1 MKDIAIKF
9 KNLFAS
15 RGHIIDRVQVI
26 YNVDGKCE
34 GRNMVCVFNQDINTL
49 MEIRKDL
56 SKAGGFSE
64 MVIEKTIDWTDFDFV
79 NAPEDAQVPS
89 TFVLKAVVQES

>member
-1 MKDIAIKF
+1 MKDIAIQL

-34 GRNMVCVFNQDINTL
+34 GRNMVCMFNQDINAL
-49 MEIRKDL
+49 MKIRKDL
-56 SKAGGFSE
+56 SNAGGFSE

-79 NAPEDAQVPS
+79 NAPEHAMVPS
-89 TFVLKAVVQES
+89 TFVLKAVVKES